1 MKQNHLFR
9 LLITLLLCWQTAAIA
24 ATSPTPPAPTRHARL
39 LLAPTPVNVKV
50 TVANANY
57 VETISVCNQSGAPIP
72 LTNLEFDFNYGVAM
86 PSNIWGN
93 PWVAWR
99 VASQNGKQVVL
110 MGGTP
115 WAGNLPADPGCQH
128 PLTIQF
134 SAPPSNPAP
143 TGPYVFKAEGGVGP
157 GPSPDPGPGP
167 SPDPGPTPD
176 PGPVVQ
182 TGTLNVLLGAAPAGG
197 LPNPMVT
204 VTGPNTNQQKAVT
217 WGAAWALPNL
227 TPGRYN
233 ITGAALTA
241 NGQTYVADPVAATV
255 VGQQTTNQAIS
266 YHATAATTT
275 PVVINLMNSPQAQVP
290 ITLAGAKA
298 TINQTVANGAVLNL
312 ASDSYY
318 VSSSVPGYTA
328 TATPNPLVVPINR
341 TITISFTPVAS
352 GTGNRTINFIN
363 QCPFP
368 VWFGFISGATPNRNG
383 ACNSDAD
390 CYPGSTCVN
399 RGGGGNQCFWKTPV
413 PANNNFQLGP
423 NGGTNSVQI
432 PIYKGGLN
440 YIWSGAVAG
449 RTNCTAAGC
458 ETADC
463 GAGGGACP
471 PGRGFVQPATQA
483 EFTFGMTSPDYYD
496 VEIINGVNIPVSME
510 PIGGPRNANDPYICG
525 GGGLVNPTPGMGAC
539 SWNLI
544 PPSVEYVWVRPGGN
558 ACNSNA
564 DCGGGDKCGLSFN
577 PGRAAPFAKTCG
589 KQLGYWTADQ
599 VCGAQ
604 NTFGAPFNC
613 QQPLPP
619 PMNNLNLT
627 NLYGCTVVGSCY
639 QPGANNTC
647 CGCANWDK
655 VGVNVPPG
663 PLTQQ
668 CVNSNPTWMN
678 SVLPTLRWLKQAC
691 PSVYTYP
698 YDDMSSTF
706 MCTIMKNNGGT
717 QVNSV
722 DYNITFCP
730 GGKTAGIKQ

>member
-1 MKQNHLFR
+1 MKQNTLM
-9 LLITLLLCWQTAAIA
+9 LLLMMFLLGWQSIPCA
-24 ATSPTPPAPTRHARL
+24 ATASTASAPSRNARL
-39 LLAPTPVNVKV
+39 SLAPTPVNVKV

-72 LTNLEFDFNYGVAM
+72 LTQLEFDFNYAATM
-86 PSNIWGN
+86 PNNIWGN

-99 VASQNGKQVVL
+99 IASQNGQQVVL
-110 MGGTP
+110 LGGAA
-115 WAGNLPADPGCQH
+115 WAGNLAADPNCTH

-143 TGPYVFKAEGGVGP
+143 TGPYIFKAEGGTGP
-157 GPSPDPGPGP
+157 GPGPDPGPA
-167 SPDPGPTPD
+167 DPK
-176 PGPVVQ
+176 
-182 TGTLNVLLGAAPAGG
+182 GTLMIQLGGAPVGG
-197 LPNPMVT
+197 LANPTIT
-204 VTGPNTNQQKAVT
+204 VTGPNTNQQKILN
-217 WGAAWALPNL
+217 WGGAWTLANL
-227 TPGRYN
+227 TPGNYT
-233 ITGAALTA
+233 ITGIEIKA
-241 NGQTYVADPVAATV
+241 NGQSYVMDAVTAKV

-266 YHATAATTT
+266 YHATTTATT
-275 PVVINLMNSPQAQVP
+275 PVVITLKNAPQAQVP
-290 ITLAGAKA
+290 LTFAGAKA
-298 TINQTVANGAVLNL
+298 TINQTVGNGAVINL
-312 ASDSYY
+312 ANDSYY
-318 VSSSVPGYTA
+318 VSSSIPGYTA
-328 TATPNPLVVPINR
+328 TATPNPLVVPNNR
-341 TITISFTPVAS
+341 AVTMSFAPVVA
-352 GTGNRTINFIN
+352 GTGNRTINFVN

-383 ACNSDAD
+383 TCNSDAD
-390 CYPGSTCVN
+390 CFQGSTCVN

-413 PANNNFQLGP
+413 PANNNFQLAA
-423 NGGTNSVQI
+423 NGGTNNVKI
-432 PIYKGGLN
+432 PIYKDGLN

-471 PGRGFVQPATQA
+471 AGRGFVQPATQA
-483 EFTFGMTSPDYYD
+483 EFTFGMNSPDYYD
-496 VEIINGVNIPVSME
+496 VEIINGVNIPVAME
-510 PIGGPRNANDPYICG
+510 AIGGPRNANDPYICG
-525 GGGLVNPTPGMGAC
+525 GAGSVNPTPGMGAC
-539 SWNLI
+539 SWNMT
-544 PPSVEYVWVRPGGN
+544 PPSVEYVWVRAGGK

-564 DCGGGDKCGLSFN
+564 DCGAGTKCGLSFN
-577 PGRAAPFAKTCG
+577 PGRAAPFIKTCG
-589 KQLGYWTADQ
+589 VQLGYWTADQ

-604 NTFGAPFNC
+604 NNYGAPFNC

-706 MCTIMKNNGGT
+706 MCTIMKDNGGK

-730 GGKTAGIKQ
+730 GGKTAGISA